1 MRSSRWLNVVLPAL
15 LTMLL
20 VGNAFGGNVG
30 AEVSKLPPTQ
40 AIMWEQVLQDYS
52 KNPPK
57 STPEKPKIVN
67 ITEEYLP
74 TVKEIREA
82 LQQASE
88 ITGKKV
94 TRVYISPAGINPEIY
109 KKKIQEYRKAGIN
122 VISPESSP
130 SYTDCSDL
138 TAVYSLVH
146 VEHSS
151 FWERQYFAKDVTCTS
166 EYSCSI
172 LRPEPESSY
181 SDIHFEDWFYF
192 YSNGVYPS
200 EETRGLIVFAGGN
213 NSCGVSSTHVRD
225 RNGNLMHYSDFP
237 LDDPDGFDI
246 VGWHILTTPCPHGD
260 CYTGDSWLRYLY
272 PQRLV
277 YRVYYILP

>member
-1 MRSSRWLNVVLPAL
+1 MRSRWMKIGLPAL
-15 LTMLL
+15 LAVLL
-20 VGNAFGGNVG
+20 VGSVLGGNVVG
-30 AEVSKLPPTQ
+30 EVSKLPPTK
-40 AIMWEQVLQDYS
+40 AIMWEQVHQNHS
-52 KNPPK
+52 KTSPK
-57 STPEKPKIVN
+57 PTPERLKIVN

-82 LQQASE
+82 LRQASE
-88 ITGKKV
+88 ITGKRV

-138 TAVYSLVH
+138 TAVYSQVH
-146 VEHSS
+146 VEHSY
-151 FWERQYFAKDVTCTS
+151 FGERQYFAKVVTCTS
-166 EYSCSI
+166 EYGCSI
-172 LRPEPESSY
+172 LRPEPEGSY

-192 YSNGVYPS
+192 YGNGVYPS

-237 LDDPDGFDI
+237 LDDPDGFD
-246 VGWHILTTPCPHGD
+246 VWGWHILTTPCPHGD
-260 CYTGDSWLRYLY
+260 CYTGDSWWRIIY

-277 YRVYYILP
+277 YRVYYIQP